1 MNWNK
6 YPFVRFVSA
15 LALGIALREVFDG
28 DIPDQRVMAGLLTFF
43 PLVMMLL
50 NRWVRSYR
58 LRWIHGLVALLV
70 FCCVGYVRACL
81 QEPEACPGHFRN
93 MAGTAHW
100 HLARVTDPPTEREK
114 TLKVILEIEGVRLGD
129 TLLPVSGKV
138 MAYFQKTDEA
148 LALRYGDRLVFHA
161 SVDDLTPPVNPQEF
175 DYRRY
180 LERQGIT
187 GSVYLKEGNWSGLGM
202 RKTNPLFAYSY
213 AFRSKL
219 MEALQRCG
227 ITDDEF
233 GVAAAILLGY
243 DESLPAQVRQN
254 YMAAGAMHILCVSG
268 MHVGIIYLL
277 ASFLLGFLG
286 KGKRMAKVRRGIL
299 LFLIWCYAL
308 LAGLSPSIMRSA
320 LMISFVIFGELIRRK
335 GFTLNSIAAS
345 AFVLLLI
352 NPNHLFAMGFQLS
365 YAAVVGIV
373 LLQKPIYQ
381 RLYVANKLLDKVWE
395 ITTVSVAAQMATMPF
410 VIAYFNQF
418 TPYFWLS
425 NLLMTPLSFVV
436 ILSGMLLLMVSWVP
450 GLNVV
455 MGKLVWLSLH
465 SMNWVVATI
474 ESLPFS
480 LIKGLYING
489 FQFGVSL
496 LLLLLFCLLVNLRK
510 KRMLMELLALSVVFA
525 FSLAWRSQGVAR
537 QSRLM
542 VSSLRNHTAIQVSSG
557 FQNVL
562 ICDKALLL
570 EPSSVDYS
578 LKGDW
583 ASQQLPMNPPCFVL
597 EEDVGLDM
605 VQKKN
610 NFISSHGILLALW
623 NPEEIA
629 NEAPK
634 IPVDYLLVH
643 GKQRPELTRVVK
655 AYRVGMLLIDGSVP
669 RYLAEKWIKQAESL
683 KVPCHDLREGALV
696 ISL

>member
-15 LALGIALREVFDG
+15 LALGIALHEVLG
-28 DIPDQRVMAGLLTFF
+28 TGLHEGWALAGLLVIF
-43 PLVMMLL
+43 PLVMMSL
-50 NRWVRSYR
+50 NRWVKSYR
-58 LRWIHGLVALLV
+58 LRWVHGLAAIMA

-81 QEPEACPGHFRN
+81 QEPDVRPRHYRN
-93 MAGTAHW
+93 TAGVAEW
-100 HLARVTDPPTEREK
+100 HLARVTDPPTVREK
-114 TLKVILEIEGVRLGD
+114 TVKVILDVEGIRLQD

-148 LALRYGDRLVFHA
+148 LALRYGDRLVFRA
-161 SVDDLTPPVNPQEF
+161 PVDDLTPPVNPEEF

-187 GSVYLKEGNWSGLGM
+187 GSVYLKEDHWSVLGE
-202 RKTNPLFAYSY
+202 RKTNPLFAYSD
-213 AFRSKL
+213 AFRSAL

-227 ITDDEF
+227 VTDDEF

-254 YMAAGAMHILCVSG
+254 YVAAGAMHILCVSG

-286 KGKRMAKVRRGIL
+286 KGKRMAMVRRGIL
-299 LFLIWCYAL
+299 LLLIWCYAL

-335 GFTLNSIAAS
+335 GFVLNSIAAS
-345 AFVLLLI
+345 AFVLLLV

-395 ITTVSVAAQMATMPF
+395 ITTVSVAAQLSTMPF

-418 TPYFWLS
+418 APYFWLS

-465 SMNWVVATI
+465 TMNWVVATI
-474 ESLPFS
+474 ESLPLS
-480 LIKGLYING
+480 LIKGLYMSD
-489 FQFGVSL
+489 FQFGLSL

-510 KRMLMELLALSVVFA
+510 KRMLMELLALSAVFA
-525 FSLAWRSQGVAR
+525 FSLAWRCQGIAH

-542 VSSLRNHTAIQVSSG
+542 VSSLRNHTAIQISSG

-562 ICDKALLL
+562 ICDEALLL
-570 EPSSVDYS
+570 ESSSVDYS

-583 ASQQLPMNPPCFVL
+583 ACRQLPMNPPCFVL
-597 EEDVGLDM
+597 EEDV
-605 VQKKN
+605 
-610 NFISSHGILLALW
+610 SHGLVMKRSNLISAHGVLLAFW
-623 NPEEIA
+623 NPDDRA
-629 NEAPK
+629 NGVAK

-643 GKQRPELTRVVK
+643 GRQGPDLSRVLE
-655 AYRVGMLLIDGSVP
+655 AYRVGVLLIDGSVP
-669 RYLAEKWIKQAESL
+669 RYLAEKWIKQAESF
-683 KVPCHDLREGALV
+683 KIPYHDLREGALV
-696 ISL
+696 LPL